1 MRLALIIGLIV
12 QSALLQAS
20 TLIDGLYYD
29 LDTSN
34 RTATVTYEVDGTGN
48 YASLSANVK
57 IPESVVYNGVTF
69 TVTKIADKAFAN
81 CTVMESISIPGTV
94 TQVGDLSRYSD
105 DRSEPKSL
113 PFYNCTSLK
122 DVRFEDGQ
130 QPLSLCAFTYITY
143 RYDSNYYK
151 VYYPYDGG
159 YHYGLFVSC
168 PIESVYIGR
177 NIEKLAYKYYPF
189 ETKPQYYGYSAFY
202 KQTKLKSVTI
212 SSSVTEL
219 PCYLFSGC
227 SSLETLSIEGDLIAI
242 PSYAFE
248 GCNLS
253 SVILPN
259 SVSEISDYAFQN
271 NSSLKAVDLGK
282 AVKSIGYCAF
292 DGCNLSSVLCP
303 N

>member
-1 MRLALIIGLIV
+1 MNKSKCLFMRLALIIGLIV

-177 NIEKLAYKYYPF
+177 NIENLAYKDYPF
-189 ETKPQYYGYSAFY
+189 EKKPQYYGYSAFY

-227 SSLETLSIEGDLIAI
+227 I
-242 PSYAFE
+242 
-248 GCNLS
+248 
-253 SVILPN
+253 
-259 SVSEISDYAFQN
+259 
-271 NSSLKAVDLGK
+271 
-282 AVKSIGYCAF
+282 
-292 DGCNLSSVLCP
+292 
-303 N
+303 